1 MNRQTNK
8 LGMLYQNIQICIRNH
23 NFKPK
28 ITKNTYNN
36 INITV
41 ISKIP
46 KFHTQNNNPTS
57 QNNPL
62 TPQIIPLNPLQQLFK
77 TSKNLQIKYQKNKD
91 LPTRTHSTLHKSP
104 SFRALR

>member
-1 MNRQTNK
+1 MNRQIKK
-8 LGMLYQNIQICIRNH
+8 LGILYQSIKICIRNH

-28 ITKNTYNN
+28 ITKNT
-36 INITV
+36 NITV
-41 ISKIP
+41 ITKTL

-57 QNNPL
+57 QNSPL
-62 TPQIIPLNPLQQLFK
+62 TPHIIHLYPLQV
-77 TSKNLQIKYQKNKD
+77 KYQKNKD